1 MATGEQMTRLLSIP
15 VWMIAM
21 VCLFATACSSSSSPV
36 YAASDRQ
43 AALEAQ
49 LAQLPSG
56 TAPGVVARRA
66 RLLRALGRQ
75 DQALDELTAAVDGA
89 RERLAWDD
97 LALLW
102 REIGA
107 IHIEVGRPEQALD
120 TFGKRL
126 KAAVSLDDVQ
136 QQASALVDT
145 GYAFALLGQVGQ
157 ADEAVY
163 QAEVLG
169 GDGLKS
175 DPVTVERLGLI
186 AALLN
191 ESGEARALL
200 KQAADQY
207 RRINDPVSAGRA
219 AVQAAQIAARDEGR
233 TGALG
238 EVEAELERLLD
249 GEPLALLRRYQ
260 AEADL
265 LANGFAACQ
274 RRAAEAIALADA
286 RGLQPV
292 AKIARVIAAR
302 CADENGQLKEAI
314 RYGREAGSIVELQ
327 LRHVTGDVARQE
339 LGFEAFQ
346 IYRLLL
352 PLEAKR
358 QAPDRVERAFVTS
371 ERARARAHLDAVV
384 RSQLGDLAS
393 TLPISPAL
401 ARDRD
406 EAEARIK
413 QLTQALLR
421 KRSGRDLAERH
432 RNALWALEDIKE
444 TIARANPLLA
454 RVSPPDPANLKQVR
468 AELLDDESLLL
479 SYFMTDKQVFLFAID
494 EGSAQLKVLDDSA
507 EDIDSVVRRYR
518 KRFLLAPD
526 ADLAELKKA
535 SKSLYKTLIAPAGDL
550 LEGKRKLIIVP
561 HGALSTLPFESLV
574 DPGGKYL
581 VAGYDIAYSLS
592 ATLGVALAKREPSH
606 DAQRKAFVGL
616 GDPVYDWAAFQGGR
630 AEGRALAGTRGL
642 ELWTAADDKQQQQS
656 QGLERLPGTA
666 KELRAIARLFGADQK
681 IYLRAQASEERV
693 KKGALKGYRI
703 VHIASHG
710 LMAAHYQALALTL
723 NPNASEDG
731 FLMNSEI
738 AELDLDA
745 DLVVLS
751 ACRTGSAR
759 QRSAEP
765 VAGLALALRA
775 AGAGEVVLSLWSVD
789 DDATADLMQKL
800 YRPLVKDEADYGH
813 SLSLAKR
820 KMIEEGKWAHPFY
833 WAAFVLQ
840 GN

>member
-1 MATGEQMTRLLSIP
+1 MTRMLSTP
-15 VWMIAM
+15 VWML
-21 VCLFATACSSSSSPV
+21 VLLCLLATACGSSSSPV
-36 YAASDRQ
+36 YSAADRR

-49 LAQLPSG
+49 LAQVPLG
-56 TAPGVVARRA
+56 TAPGATARRA
-66 RLLRALGRQ
+66 RVLRALGRQ
-75 DQALDELTAAVDGA
+75 DQALEELTAAVDGA

-97 LALLW
+97 LAFLW

-107 IHIEVGRPEQALD
+107 IHIEMGRPEQALS

-126 KAAVSLDDVQ
+126 KAAVSLDEVQ
-136 QQASALVDT
+136 QRASALVDT
-145 GYAFALLGQVGQ
+145 GYAFALLGHVGQ
-157 ADEAVY
+157 ADEAVTE
-163 QAEVLG
+163 ARVLG
-169 GDGLKS
+169 GDALMG

-186 AALLN
+186 SDLLN
-191 ESGEARALL
+191 DGATARSLL
-200 KQAADQY
+200 RQAADLY
-207 RRINDPVSAGRA
+207 RRGNDPASAARA
-219 AVQAAQIAARDEGR
+219 AVRAAQIAARDDGD

-238 EVEAELERLLD
+238 ELEAELGRLSD

-265 LANGFAACQ
+265 LAHGFAACE
-274 RRAAEAIALADA
+274 RRAAEAIVLADG

-302 CADENGQLKEAI
+302 CADENGRLKEAI
-314 RYGREAGSIVELQ
+314 GYAREAGSIVELQ

-352 PLEAKR
+352 ALEAKH

-371 ERARARAHLDAVV
+371 ERARARAHLDAVA
-384 RSQLGDLAS
+384 RSQLGDLAA

-401 ARDRD
+401 VRDRD

-413 QLTQALLR
+413 RLTQALLR
-421 KRSGRDLAERH
+421 NRSRADLAERH
-432 RNALWALEDIKE
+432 RDALWALEDIKE
-444 TIARANPLLA
+444 TIDRANPLLA
-454 RVSPPDPANLKQVR
+454 RISLPDPANLEQVR
-468 AELLDDESLLL
+468 AELLDDETLLL
-479 SYFMTDKQVFLFAID
+479 SYFMTDQQVFLFAID
-494 EGSAQLKVLDDSA
+494 EGSAELKVLDDSA

-518 KRFLLAPD
+518 KRFLLASD

-535 SKSLYKTLIAPAGDL
+535 SQSLYKKLIGPVAGQ
-550 LEGKRKLIIVP
+550 LEGKRKVIVVP
-561 HGALSTLPFESLV
+561 HGALSSLPFESLV
-574 DPGGKYL
+574 DPGGKFL
-581 VAGYDIAYSLS
+581 VESHDIAYSLS
-592 ATLGVALAKREPSH
+592 ATLGVALAKREPKSE
-606 DAQRKAFVGL
+606 AQRRAFVGL
-616 GDPVYDWAAFQGGR
+616 GDPVYDWAAFRGGR
-630 AEGRALAGTRGL
+630 PEGRALAATRGL
-642 ELWTAADDKQQQQS
+642 ELWTAADDQKEEQAR
-656 QGLERLPGTA
+656 GLERLPGTA
-666 KELRAIARLFGADQK
+666 KELRAIARLFGSDQK
-681 IYLRAQASEERV
+681 IYLRAQATEEVV
-693 KKGALKGYRI
+693 KKGALKGHRI

-775 AGAGEVVLSLWSVD
+775 AGAREVVLSLWSVD
-789 DDATADLMQKL
+789 DDATADLMQKF
-800 YRPLVKDEADYGH
+800 YRPLVKDGADYGH
-813 SLSLAKR
+813 SLSAAKR
-820 KMIEEGKWAHPFY
+820 LMIEEGKWARPFF
-833 WAAFVLQ
+833 WAAFVLH